1 VSGVD
6 ATVFGASGVL
16 GMIIGSKLTSIG
28 STVVYPYRGQATI
41 WDDKFKE
48 VKPTADLGYKAYVKL
63 TDFTNTN
70 DIAHVVRDQN
80 TIINCIG
87 SKPYY
92 TKESDFEEANIHIP
106 VAIAKVAAANPA
118 VKRMIHISAA
128 GADPNSQSMRLRTK
142 WEGEQ

>member
-1 VSGVD
+1 MSGVD

-63 TDFTNTN
+63 NDMTNEA
-70 DIAHVVRDQN
+70 DIKHVIRD
-80 TIINCIG
+80 
-87 SKPYY
+87 
-92 TKESDFEEANIHIP
+92 
-106 VAIAKVAAANPA
+106 
-118 VKRMIHISAA
+118 
-128 GADPNSQSMRLRTK
+128 
-142 WEGEQ
+142 